1 MQESSNLR
9 IRNEHIPL
17 QEYTGL
23 PSLGV
28 LIGGLGPVR
37 PDLADLL
44 RGVGYGET
52 AVAVRKGKMVRE
64 TAVDIAEMTVK
75 IVEILVFQP
84 IAEPVGIKLLQFRN
98 AESHQNLF
106 FGGDMEV
113 KPPRGVR

>member
-1 MQESSNLR
+1 MR

-17 QEYTGL
+17 QESTGL

-52 AVAVRKGKMVRE
+52 AVAVLKGEMVRE

-75 IVEILVFQP
+75 IVEIPILSSITFQK
-84 IAEPVGIKLLQFRN
+84 I
-98 AESHQNLF
+98 LF
-106 FGGDMEV
+106 SD
-113 KPPRGVR
+113 K